1 MAVADKFT
9 YVKAFSK
16 PAQRGVDHSFG
27 VSRPG
32 ISRPGISRP
41 ATPRKRYLTRYRMAW
56 SR

>member
-9 YVKAFSK
+9 CAKAFCK
-16 PAQRGVDHSFG
+16 PAQRGMNHLFG

-32 ISRPGISRP
+32 ISRP
-41 ATPRKRYLTRYRMAW
+41 ATPDKKYLTRYRMAW